1 MDKIKDIE
9 KFCDDFMKNIWA
21 SLKNLTPS
29 LFIYHSEESSVSLI
43 SFIKNMISLFCIQY
57 GKLMNFSKNSQNRNR
72 IFI

>member
-43 SFIKNMISLFCIQY
+43 SFIKNMIILFCIQY

>member
-29 LFIYHSEESSVSLI
+29 LFIYPFEESSVSLI
-43 SFIKNMISLFCIQY
+43 SFIKNMINLFCIKY
-57 GKLMNFSKNSQNRNR
+57 GKTYEF
-72 IFI
+72 F

>member
-72 IFI
+72 NTI

>member
-43 SFIKNMISLFCIQY
+43 SFIKNMVILFCIKY